1 MLPSL
6 ITRFDMK
13 EYPLTIKLEEIW
25 SLLQGIPTAHL
36 ATIDKDQPRV
46 RPMGLITHNDSIW
59 LSSPTDWS
67 KVEQIRDNNKVEFTV
82 APKSE
87 TTTGSIR
94 FTAIAEIVEDLKTK
108 EDLAKVMTWFSD
120 YWSGPD
126 DPNFTLMKMK
136 LSRVLYDNPFDG
148 KKYTVELS

>member
-1 MLPSL
+1 
-6 ITRFDMK
+6 MK
-13 EYPLTIKLEEIW
+13 DYPLTIKLEEIW
-25 SLLQGIPTAHL
+25 SLLQGFPLAHL
-36 ATIDKDQPRV
+36 STIDNDQPRV
-46 RPMGLITHNDSIW
+46 RPMALITHNDSIW
-59 LSSPTDWS
+59 LSSRTEWS

-82 APKSE
+82 APISE

-94 FTAIAEIVEDLKTK
+94 FTAIAEIEEDLKTK
-108 EDLAKVMTWFSD
+108 ELLAKAIPWFSD
-120 YWSGPD
+120 YWSGPN